1 MWIKYYLAYGN
12 AFVAIGAL
20 GVGFLVISKDW
31 RDRTKQAF
39 LVFTG
44 SAGLYATFFVPMIL
58 QESYNKYLLYL
69 FLLSVPVV
77 FIAIGNNHF
86 IFEWLGIA
94 RKHRLFLIC
103 TYVFGF
109 ISVPLIFTPIYATGM
124 RHTSWGY
131 AYIPGPFM
139 YVWMM
144 SYVVLFMVSFIA
156 LMIHYPSLS
165 YVRKK
170 QAVFFFIGYVI
181 GAASGLPNFLALGG
195 IVPQYPPLSSPFISL
210 YVILT
215 GYAII
220 RYRAMEIDT
229 VIHKTVLWLISISFL
244 VLPVGI
250 VYGLFREWLAVL
262 SMSKVTALV
271 SVTLLVFLWYYQ
283 QLKPRIDHFF
293 RRRKYDY
300 QTILGKVAEKIATT
314 ISIEDLTRQLLNE
327 VCEAMYLRN
336 GVLLLLSRDGSKY
349 YITGRRGYGQA
360 GETKQADA
368 CDIFTAPERDKLEV
382 GQREMSCSTLLAQWF
397 AEHCDILEREQV
409 EIDPQYELIKE
420 EALTCFDVHQ
430 VEVVVPLVVK
440 GQVNAILGLGKK
452 ENLQAYSRKD
462 LDLLKKLGEEAGV
475 TVFNALHYEELAET
489 ERLEEEMRMG
499 RQIQMMLLPQEAPTI
514 AGLSVHGMMEPAKE
528 IGGDYYDFISLPW
541 KDSLSIVI
549 GDVSG
554 KGVGA
559 GLLMAM
565 AKTAIQTLS
574 QEQSSPRQILLRT
587 NEILNRHVGGQKF
600 MTMLYFMWRN
610 DTKTLTYSSAGH
622 EHILI
627 LRHQDQ
633 ELEVIQSG
641 GLMLGMIPDI
651 DRFLEDKDI
660 ILAPEDKILL
670 YTDGVTEAL
679 NQGQERYGLDRLK
692 ECFQKHS
699 GSPAQEL
706 MELIRDEV
714 YAFIGATPQYD
725 DITLVVMEAKLNER
739 NQICEK

>member
-1 MWIKYYLAYGN
+1 MWVKYYLAFGN
-12 AFVAIGAL
+12 ALVAIGAL

-31 RDRTKQAF
+31 HDRTKQAF

-44 SAGLYATFFVPMIL
+44 SAGLYATSFVPMIL
-58 QESYNKYLLYL
+58 SQTYDKYYFFLNLLAI
-69 FLLSVPVV
+69 PVV
-77 FIAIGNNHF
+77 FVAIGNNHF
-86 IFEWLGIA
+86 MFEWLGIA

-103 TYVFGF
+103 TYIFGF
-109 ISVPLIFTPIYATGM
+109 ISVPLIFTPIYATGLRKM
-124 RHTSWGY
+124 SWGY

-144 SYVVLFMVSFIA
+144 SYVVLFMTAFIT
-156 LMIHYPSLS
+156 LILHYPSLS

-170 QAVFFFIGYVI
+170 QAMLFFVGNVI
-181 GAASGLPNFLALGG
+181 GAISGLPNFLALGG
-195 IVPQYPPLSSPFISL
+195 LFPKLPPLSSPFIL
-210 YVILT
+210 FYVILT

-229 VIHKTVLWLISISFL
+229 VIHKTVLWIISISFL
-244 VLPVGI
+244 VLPIGI
-250 VYGLFREWLAVL
+250 IYGLFREWLAVL
-262 SMSKVTALV
+262 SMAKVTALV
-271 SVTLLVFLWYYQ
+271 SLTLLVFLWYYQ
-283 QLKPRIDHFF
+283 HLKPRIDHFF

-336 GVLLLLSRDGSKY
+336 GVLLLLSRDGTKY
-349 YITGRRGYGQA
+349 YITGRRGYKEI
-360 GETKQADA
+360 GEIKQGDA
-368 CDIFTAPERDKLEV
+368 CDIFTAPERAKLEAN
-382 GQREMSCSTLLAQWF
+382 QREISCNALLAKWF
-397 AEHCDILEREQV
+397 SEHLDILEKEQV
-409 EIDPQYELIKE
+409 EVDPQYESIRE
-420 EALTCFDVHQ
+420 EALTCFDVHD

-462 LDLLKKLGEEAGV
+462 LELLKKLGEEAGV

-499 RQIQMMLLPQEAPTI
+499 RQIQMMLLPQDAPTI
-514 AGLSVHGMMEPAKE
+514 AGLSVYGMMEPAKE
-528 IGGDYYDFISLPW
+528 IGGDYYDFITLPG
-541 KDSLSIVI
+541 KDALSIVI

-565 AKTAIQTLS
+565 AKTAIHTLS

-587 NEILNRHVGGQKF
+587 NEILTQHIGGQKF
-600 MTMLYFMWRN
+600 MTMLYFMWRD

-627 LRHQDQ
+627 LRHHTG
-633 ELEVIQSG
+633 ELEAIQSG
-641 GLMLGMIPDI
+641 GIMLGMMHDI
-651 DRFLEDKDI
+651 DKFLEEKNI
-660 ILAPEDKILL
+660 ILASKDKILL

-692 ECFQKHS
+692 ESFKNH
-699 GSPAQEL
+699 GDSPSQEL
-706 MELIRDEV
+706 MNLIRDEV

-725 DITLVVMEAKLNER
+725 DITLVVMEAN
-739 NQICEK
+739 